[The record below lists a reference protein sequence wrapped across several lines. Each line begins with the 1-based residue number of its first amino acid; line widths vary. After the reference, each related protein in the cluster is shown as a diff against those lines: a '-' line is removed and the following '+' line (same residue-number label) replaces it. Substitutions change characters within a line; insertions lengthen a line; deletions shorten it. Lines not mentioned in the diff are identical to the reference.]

1 MTQVSEKLPAA
12 GGPDSGP
19 VWVVLPTYN
28 ERDNLGSIVA
38 AVRAQLPLATVL
50 VVDDGSPDGTGDIA
64 DMLAGGDPHVRV
76 LHRAAKGGLWPAYV
90 AGIDSAVAGGAEIV
104 VQMDADGSH
113 DPAVLPELV
122 GAVRSGCDLAI
133 GSRYVPGGGTRDW
146 PLSRRVVSRG
156 GNLFAQLVLGLPYPD
171 TTGGFRAWR
180 VDFLRALDFRS
191 IKATGYVCMI
201 EMAYRAHRGGAN
213 VRQVPITFMNR
224 RAGVSKMSGGIFVE
238 AFVQVVKLRLTEL
251 ARRRRGTRTSW

>member
-1 MTQVSEKLPAA
+1 MTQPSEEPPAHD
-12 GGPDSGP
+12 GPEPGS

-28 ERDNLGSIVA
+28 ERDNLESIVA
-38 AVRAQLPLATVL
+38 AVRAWLPLATVL

-64 DMLAGGDPHVRV
+64 DLLAGGDPHVRV

-90 AGIDSAVAGGAEIV
+90 AGIDTALAEGAEIV

-113 DPAVLPELV
+113 DPTVLPELV
-122 GAVRSGCDLAI
+122 GAVRTGYDLAI
-133 GSRYVPGGGTRDW
+133 GSRYVPGGGTPDW
-146 PLSRRVVSRG
+146 PLSRRLVSRG
-156 GNLFAQLVLGLPYPD
+156 GNLFAQLILGLPYPD
-171 TTGGFRAWR
+171 TTGGFRAWK

-201 EMAYRAHRGGAN
+201 EMAYRAHRQRAK

-224 RAGVSKMSGGIFVE
+224 RAGVSKMSGGIFAE
-238 AFVQVVKLRLTEL
+238 ALVQVVKLRLTDW
-251 ARRRRGTRTSW
+251 ARRRRGTRTSS